1 MVIASVQ
8 EVSTG
13 CLKIITGSGPSFFVR
28 INYLSLVRPEEITE
42 GTEFTEEKENDIL
55 DAGLAFAA
63 EKKAVDYLARA
74 EQSHLGLYRKLIA
87 KKFDENAVNRALEYL
102 EIKGY
107 LSDRR
112 FARAWL
118 NNRKIAHSEGR
129 SKLASELAARGI
141 GREDARSALD
151 EFFENNSE
159 DDLCARALAK
169 CRRLKKNE
177 EKTIEYLLRSGF
189 SYPMIK
195 AAIDSG
201 SLPDEK

>member
-1 MVIASVQ
+1 M
-8 EVSTG
+8 
-13 CLKIITGSGPSFFVR
+13 KIMTGSGPSFFIR
-28 INYLSLVRPEEITE
+28 INYLSLVHADEITE
-42 GTEFTEEKENDIL
+42 GTEFIEEKENDIL

-63 EKKAVDYLARA
+63 EKKALDYLARA
-74 EQSHLGLYRKLIA
+74 EQSRMGLYRKLIA

-102 EIKGY
+102 ENKEY

-141 GREDARSALD
+141 SREDARFALD

-159 DDLCARALAK
+159 LDLCRRALAK
-169 CRRLKKNE
+169 CRRLKKSP
-177 EKTIEYLLRSGF
+177 EKTNEYLMRSGF
-189 SYPMIK
+189 SSSTIK
-195 AAIDSG
+195 QA
-201 SLPDEK
+201 LQPEC

>member
-1 MVIASVQ
+1 M
-8 EVSTG
+8 
-13 CLKIITGSGPSFFVR
+13 KIITGSGPSFFVR

-129 SKLASELAARGI
+129 SKLASELASRGI
-141 GREDARSALD
+141 SREDARFALD
-151 EFFENNSE
+151 EFFENNNE
-159 DDLCARALAK
+159 LDLCRRALAK
-169 CRRLKKNE
+169 CRRLKKSP
-177 EKTIEYLLRSGF
+177 EKTNDYLLRSGF
-189 SYPMIK
+189 SYSTIK
-195 AAIDSG
+195 EV
-201 SLPDEK
+201 LQQEL